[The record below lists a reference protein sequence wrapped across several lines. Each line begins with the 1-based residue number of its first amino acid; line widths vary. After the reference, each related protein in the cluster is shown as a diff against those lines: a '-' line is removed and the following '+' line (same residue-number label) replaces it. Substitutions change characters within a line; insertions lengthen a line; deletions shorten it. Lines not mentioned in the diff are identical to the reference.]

1 MSGDKNIFELN
12 MSKLT
17 KNNPDNK
24 FSSHIEIIIMMFIFL
39 VLFLLPVL
47 FTRVQ
52 GEISW
57 MHVFKIWKDHSLL
70 VPVFVINHWLLI
82 PKQLHRFH
90 YFTYFI
96 SIVLLIGVVVTSYY
110 YYDEV
115 LNAKVKMETD
125 FNRPTPIP
133 PYAELLMYAVL
144 IVGVDA
150 GLLFSKKWH
159 ETEEKKHMLENKN
172 SDMQLEILRNQISP
186 HFFMNTMNNIYALIG
201 IDIPKAREAVM
212 KLSKLMRYMLYG
224 NENGKVKLS
233 KEFEFIQSYVDLMRL
248 RFADESVINLS
259 LPEKYEDVWIPALLF
274 ISYIENAF
282 KYGASYEN
290 KCSIRINFSVAN
302 GYIDFHCQNIK
313 QPIPNA
319 EKGGLGLEN
328 SKSRLDL
335 LFGSNYTLNLHSNT
349 EVFNVDLKIPIL

>member
-1 MSGDKNIFELN
+1 MNKSAKNYRDYKLN
-12 MSKLT
+12 T
-17 KNNPDNK
+17 
-24 FSSHIEIIIMMFIFL
+24 HIELIIMMFIFL

-57 MHVFKIWKDHSLL
+57 LHVFKIWKDHSLL
-70 VPVFVINHWLLI
+70 IPVFVINHWLLI
-82 PKQLHRFH
+82 PKQLHQKH
-90 YFTYFI
+90 YIAYFI
-96 SIVLLIGVVVTSYY
+96 SIVLLISLVVVSYY

-115 LNAKVKMETD
+115 LHAKVKIETD
-125 FNRPTPIP
+125 TNRPTPIP

-159 ETEEKKHMLENKN
+159 ETEEKKHILERKN

-186 HFFMNTMNNIYALIG
+186 HFFMNTLNNIYALIG
-201 IDIPKAREAVM
+201 IDTPKAREAVM

-224 NENGKVKLS
+224 NEDGRVKLS

-248 RFADESVINLS
+248 RFADESVIKLS
-259 LPEKYEDVWIPALLF
+259 LPEKYDDVRIPALLF

-290 KCSIRINFSVAN
+290 ECRIRISFAVEN
-302 GYIDFHCQNIK
+302 GFICFHCQNIK
-313 QPIPNA
+313 QPVANA

-335 LFGSNYTLNLHSNT
+335 LFGNNYTLKINSNT
-349 EVFNVDLKIPIL
+349 EVFSVDLKIPVL

>member
-1 MSGDKNIFELN
+1 MNKTEKINRDYQFNANIEL
-12 MSKLT
+12 
-17 KNNPDNK
+17 
-24 FSSHIEIIIMMFIFL
+24 IIMMFIFL

-57 MHVFKIWKDHSLL
+57 VHVFKIWKDHSLL
-70 VPVFVINHWLLI
+70 VPIFAINHWYFI
-82 PKQLHRFH
+82 PKQLHQKH

-96 SIVLLIGVVVTSYY
+96 SIVFIISLVVFSYY

-115 LNAKVKMETD
+115 LHAKVKVETD
-125 FNRPTPIP
+125 LNRPTPIP

-159 ETEEKKHMLENKN
+159 ETEDKKHILERRN

-186 HFFMNTMNNIYALIG
+186 HFFMNTLNNIYALIG
-201 IDIPKAREAVM
+201 IDTPKAREAVM

-224 NENGKVKLS
+224 NHDGKVQLS

-248 RFADESVINLS
+248 RFANESVIKLS
-259 LPEKYEDVWIPALLF
+259 LPDLYEDVRIPSLLF

-290 KCSIRINFSVAN
+290 ESHI
-302 GYIDFHCQNIK
+302 YISFKVEDRFVCFHCQNIK
-313 QPIPNA
+313 QPVTNT

-328 SKSRLDL
+328 SKNRLDL
-335 LFGSNYTLNLHSNT
+335 LFGNNYTLNINT
-349 EVFNVDLKIPIL
+349 DTDLFIVDLKIPVV